1 MSLSA
6 SILALKHSLSAS
18 DADVAVNT
26 HSISAVTGRISTIS
40 SAGSIR
46 PRNMIRVRLR
56 STVIGRARPQ
66 KARCPKKTRRA
77 ASCAVSICAS
87 EPLPNYEAS
96 TLNARIMPCPH
107 LASCCQARVFRHVGV
122 AIVYLTP
129 HRAFCRTVF
138 ARLFLVIQHQLGLRH
153 ILAHDPLPS
162 QYRVKTTVTCRRPA
176 VVDTGCNQGVFIH
189 IPCGLGN
196 L

>member
-6 SILALKHSLSAS
+6 LILALKHSLSAS

-77 ASCAVSICAS
+77 VSICAS
-87 EPLPNYEAS
+87 EPLPNCEAS

-107 LASCCQARVFRHVGV
+107 PASCCQARVSRHVWVV

-129 HRAFCRTVF
+129 HRAFCRTIF
-138 ARLFLVIQHQLGLRH
+138 ARLFLVIQHELGIRH

-176 VVDTGCNQGVFIH
+176 VVDTGCNQGVLIH